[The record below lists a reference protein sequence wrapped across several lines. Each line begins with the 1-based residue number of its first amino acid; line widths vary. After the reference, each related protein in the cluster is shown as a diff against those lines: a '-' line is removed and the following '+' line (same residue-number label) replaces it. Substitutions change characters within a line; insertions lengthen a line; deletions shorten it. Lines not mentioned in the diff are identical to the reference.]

1 MRLIITILLSA
12 MMLNPFAQ
20 NPDEDKI
27 RTTNLPAFKKL
38 KITNISGA
46 VELSQPQWIQGSK
59 QDIRVEKH
67 GLIYPALFDWN
78 KDGKKD
84 LLLGEFETSDTLSNI
99 KVYIN
104 EGTKKKP
111 KFTGE
116 YFYATDINGKR
127 IANSQWCCIGIHP
140 RLIDITGD
148 GYLDIISGQYNPG
161 AISLWRGSK
170 DGFLPREFIEQ
181 EGWQVDE
188 RKIQGIKEAR
198 HRTLRGA
205 APWEP
210 GHLMYWNYTTT
221 DFADFNGDGLLDL
234 FAGSSSGMRV
244 AINIGTK
251 ETPKFGIR
259 KDLYHVNGDILTRKK
274 PSEDEVKRN
283 REMGQYTNYSG
294 TGKAYLKPIDWDNDG
309 VLDILMTGGYYEKG
323 YAAVHFY
330 KGVQTDKR
338 LRFENYVPLFVA
350 EDGSKELP
358 GVQPMLTIADYNND
372 GIKDLVIGTSVPTV
386 NGFEADDKTSWGW
399 NRDFG
404 IQMPGKDAG
413 RAIEYSGG
421 FDKVKEKIEKNPAEA
436 SYYMGN
442 LKDFKYLTLR
452 HRGYVFVMYG
462 SKPKAKAEKAEKIIA
477 GEAFKPKK
485 IEVDTKLANSY
496 EHVSYEVV
504 IPKRLGYRPSEAVV
518 KITFDKGWHGY
529 VDNEK
534 NKKDHFIPTNVT
546 FNWPEWL
553 EPVGELQMPKVS
565 IKGGAEVYKGTVTF
579 KQSFKIK
586 RLEPKGVSR
595 PERIDF
601 EKATD
606 EEKEAYQKQMNVY
619 FEALGKLPR
628 APEQFELGIDIA
640 WQTCDENMCLPP
652 ETINEKVILKQSM
665 Y

>member
-1 MRLIITILLSA
+1 MLLAVAAILSLGT
-12 MMLNPFAQ
+12 FAQ
-20 NPDEDKI
+20 NPEEDKI
-27 RTTNLPAFKKL
+27 RTTNLPDFKNL
-38 KITNISGA
+38 KMTEIPGA
-46 VELSQPQWIQGSK
+46 VELSQPEWIQGSK
-59 QDIRVEKH
+59 QDIRIEKH

-78 KDGKKD
+78 NDGKKD

-104 EGTKKKP
+104 EGSKKKP

-116 YFYATDINGKR
+116 YFYATDINGNR

-148 GYLDIISGQYNPG
+148 GYLDILSGQYNPG

-170 DGFLPREFIEQ
+170 DGFLPREFVEQ

-188 RKIQGIKEAR
+188 VNAHGVKEPR
-198 HRTLRGA
+198 HNTIRGA

-234 FAGSSSGMRV
+234 FSGSSSGMRV
-244 AINIGTK
+244 ALNIGTK
-251 ETPKFGIR
+251 DTPKFGIR
-259 KDLYHVNGDILTRKK
+259 KDLYHVNGDILTRKR
-274 PSEDEVKRN
+274 PTEEQVKMDRA
-283 REMGQYTNYSG
+283 RGQYTNYSG

-309 VLDILMTGGYYEKG
+309 VLDILMTGGYYEEG

-330 KGVQTDKR
+330 KGVQTDQG
-338 LRFENYVPLFVA
+338 LRFEDYVPLFKA

-358 GVQPMLTIADYNND
+358 GVQPMLTVADYNND
-372 GIKDLVIGTSVPTV
+372 GINDLVIGVSVPTV

-399 NRDFG
+399 NRDFQ

-421 FDKVKEKIEKNPAEA
+421 FEKVKAKIEKNPAEA
-436 SYYMGN
+436 GYYMGT
-442 LKDFKYLTLR
+442 LKDYKYLTLR
-452 HRGYVFVMYG
+452 HRGYAFVMYG
-462 SKPKAKAEKAEKIIA
+462 SKAKSKAPKADVVAA
-477 GEAFKPKK
+477 GAAFKPKK

-496 EHVSYEVV
+496 DRVAYEVV
-504 IPKRLGYRPSEAVV
+504 VPKRLGFRGGEAVV
-518 KITFDKGWHGY
+518 NITFEDGWHGY

-565 IKGGAEVYKGTVTF
+565 VKGGAEVYKGTVTF
-579 KQSFKIK
+579 KQSFKVK
-586 RLEPKGVSR
+586 RLEPKGVSM

-601 EKATD
+601 ENASD
-606 EEKEAYQKQMNVY
+606 EEVAAFQKQMKVY
-619 FEALGKLPR
+619 SEAQAKLPR
-628 APEQFELGIDIA
+628 APGQFELGIDIV

-652 ETINEKVILKQSM
+652 ETINEKVIVKQSM
-665 Y
+665 R